1 MGKRTKDNKDSKEA
15 KGKALKQSIIK
26 PEVKAPEEALLD
38 HSDESQLTK
47 IFGFCD
53 FDSTKNSSH
62 VESDVFGVFKGSKVK
77 SKFRQ
82 YMNRKGGF
90 NKVLDKSN

>member
-1 MGKRTKDNKDSKEA
+1 MGKRAKDNKDSKDI
-15 KGKALKQSIIK
+15 KLSGPKQVTVKS
-26 PEVKAPEEALLD
+26 EVKTQVEEID
-38 HSDESQLTK
+38 NTDEAQLAR
-47 IFGFCD
+47 IFGISD
-53 FDSTKNSSH
+53 FTTSKNKSH
-62 VESDVFGVFKGSKVK
+62 IDSDVFGVFKGSKVK